1 MSLTIKPVFVIC
13 WTTLNRTREDMIGDI
28 NANEIQAG
36 EIVSNPLCWERKS
49 GNHLT
54 HFEDPVI
61 AKVSI
66 VSHLWT
72 VTRPIF

>member
-1 MSLTIKPVFVIC
+1 
-13 WTTLNRTREDMIGDI
+13 MIGDI

-36 EIVSNPLCWERKS
+36 EIVSNPLRWERKS